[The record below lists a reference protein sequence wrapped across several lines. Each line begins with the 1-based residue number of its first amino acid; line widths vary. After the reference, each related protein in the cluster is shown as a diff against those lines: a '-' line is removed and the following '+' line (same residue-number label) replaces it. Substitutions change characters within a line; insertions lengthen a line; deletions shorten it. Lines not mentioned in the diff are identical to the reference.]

1 MDTNTHNLTAK
12 RSWHF
17 YDDAI
22 IALAN
27 NLTLTSTNTAWTTLA
42 SRLLP
47 QGGLTVGFFNASIV
61 SLPDGNYSFP
71 YVANKTSNV
80 QWFHVGGSN
89 IGYLLQTQGQYSA
102 LGIELGMKTNNYDTF
117 GPFIYEKTARMLT
130 AWINHGTGPYTLD
143 YQYIILPN
151 VSVNVMP
158 ELIKR
163 YGEEKVFSCIS
174 TIKHLHGTAW
184 PTLKRASFALWSN
197 DTTSF
202 SCNSQSFQLTVE
214 LNDAG
219 IYMFNETD
227 TEFSITASHP
237 TRVDASIAVTVNRL
251 GSGQG
256 CVMQSDPNASTT
268 KVTLMLPTSPQLLGQ
283 SVTVTCKKQQ

>member
-1 MDTNTHNLTAK
+1 MIL
-12 RSWHF
+12 RS
-17 YDDAI
+17 
-22 IALAN
+22 
-27 NLTLTSTNTAWTTLA
+27 
-42 SRLLP
+42 
-47 QGGLTVGFFNASIV
+47 
-61 SLPDGNYSFP
+61 
-71 YVANKTSNV
+71 
-80 QWFHVGGSN
+80 
-89 IGYLLQTQGQYSA
+89 
-102 LGIELGMKTNNYDTF
+102 
-117 GPFIYEKTARMLT
+117 
-130 AWINHGTGPYTLD
+130 
-143 YQYIILPN
+143 
-151 VSVNVMP
+151 VSVNAMP

-163 YGEEKVFSCIS
+163 YDEENVFSCIS
-174 TIKHLHGTAW
+174 TNKYLHGTAW
-184 PTLKRASFALWSN
+184 PTLKRTSFALWSN

-202 SCNSQSFQLTVE
+202 SCNSQSFQLTAE